1 MNQQQVIE
9 QSFQSALSEYRSGR
23 LAQAEE
29 LCRTILVLEPDH
41 ADAMHLLGLVCL
53 GNRRLDEALEL
64 VTHAIELNA
73 GESQYHA
80 SRGLVLAELGQ
91 FKPAIAAYLV
101 AVEIEPD
108 FAEAFYNLSI
118 AYRCDGQVELTLQAY
133 QQALEL
139 RPAFP
144 EALNNYAHMLRQ
156 VGRLEEAA
164 EVCRRVLEVSPEHVE
179 ARNNLGVTLKD
190 LGQVDDAIACLEQA
204 ISMHPDNCVLE
215 SNYLYSLYYRADA
228 DAAEIAA
235 KHREW
240 NDKVVKRLGAA
251 SRPHANDLSPGRR
264 LKVGYVSPDFR
275 EHCQAMFT
283 LPLLAHHDH
292 ESFEIHCYSNR
303 PEQDAVTQQI
313 QSYAD
318 SWSEIAG
325 KSDEDVA
332 DQIRADGIDILVDLT
347 LHMGRNRLLVF
358 ARRPAPVQVS
368 WLGYPGTTGLSAIDY
383 RFTDSH
389 LDPRSEHDEV
399 YAEASLRLPE
409 TFWCYDSRSTVGIN
423 DLPAIR
429 NEYVTFGCLNN
440 FCKVNDRT
448 LALWRRVLEAIPNSR
463 LHLLAPAGEARSR
476 LLRQLAISSDRI
488 SFLDFQPREAYLQ
501 SYYAIDICLDTFPYN
516 GHTTSLDSLW
526 MGVPVVSL
534 CGDIAVSRAGLS
546 QLSNLELA
554 ELVAHD
560 EAVFVKIATDLANDP
575 SRLALL
581 RKTLRGRMEAS
592 PLMDAPRFT
601 RNIEAAYRSIW
612 QNWCRNRSSN
622 CATMERVVTA

>member
-1 MNQQQVIE
+1 MNDTLIIE

-41 ADAMHLLGLVCL
+41 ADALHLLGLVCL

-64 VTHAIELNA
+64 IAHAIELNA

-80 SRGLVLAELGQ
+80 SHGLVLAELGQ
-91 FKPAIAAYLV
+91 FTPAIEAYLL
-101 AVEIEPD
+101 AVQIEPD
-108 FAEAFYNLSI
+108 FAEAFYNLGI
-118 AYRCDGQVELTLQAY
+118 AYRCDGQVDRAIQAY
-133 QQALEL
+133 QKALEL
-139 RPAFP
+139 KPAFP
-144 EALNNYAHMLRQ
+144 EAMNNYAHALRQ
-156 VGRLEEAA
+156 VGRLEEAV
-164 EVCRRVLEVSPEHVE
+164 EVCRQVLEVSPEHVE

-190 LGQVDDAIACLEQA
+190 LGQVDDAIACLEHA
-204 ISMHPDNCVLE
+204 MTLHPDQRVLE
-215 SNYLYSLYYRADA
+215 SNYLYSLYYQANA
-228 DAAEIAA
+228 DAADIGH
-235 KHREW
+235 KHRLW
-240 NDKVVKRLGAA
+240 NDKVVKRLSAA
-251 SRPHANDLSPGRR
+251 SRRHENDPSPGRR

-275 EHCQAMFT
+275 EHCQAMFM
-283 LPLLAHHDH
+283 LPLLANHDH
-292 ESFEIHCYSNR
+292 ESFAIHCYSNR
-303 PEQDAVTQQI
+303 PESDSVTERI
-313 QSYAD
+313 KAYAD

-325 KSDEDVA
+325 RSDDDVA

-347 LHMGRNRLLVF
+347 LHMGRNRLMVF

-383 RFTDSH
+383 RLTDPY
-389 LDPRSEHDEV
+389 LDPPGQHDEV

-409 TFWCYDSRSTVGIN
+409 TFWCYDSRSKLPVN
-423 DLPAIR
+423 ELPAVSDGHI
-429 NEYVTFGCLNN
+429 TFGCLNN

-448 LALWRRVLEAIPNSR
+448 LALWRRVLEAVPCSR
-463 LHLLAPAGEARSR
+463 LHLLAPPGQARSR
-476 LLRQLAISSDRI
+476 ILRQLAVSPDRI
-488 SFLDFQPREAYLQ
+488 TFLDFQPREAYLEL
-501 SYYAIDICLDTFPYN
+501 YHAIDICLDTFPYN

-546 QLSNLELA
+546 QLSNLGLP

-560 EAVFVKIATDLANDP
+560 EAAFVKIATDLANDP

-592 PLMDAPRFT
+592 PLMNAPRFT

-612 QNWCRNRSSN
+612 QKWCRNRSSN